1 MKTKFFCLAASL
13 CSLGLAT
20 AQTTTTNSY
29 SSPGTTT
36 DTTYRA
42 TTTTTDSTGATNTG
56 TMNTGTMNTGTMNN
70 ATGTTYGATTTTT
83 TSTYTPTAN
92 ATPAKERA
100 WGKEGKFGVYAG
112 VNFSRF
118 VQEPIQDGSYRAGW
132 QAGIY
137 GRTGGTVFG
146 QLGLEYRNSTTNL
159 IRPRST
165 GTSGTGLPS
174 QSVDNISGQINQHFI
189 AIPAYVGLRI
199 GSALGLR
206 VQAGAELS
214 TLVRNPNNEFGIGSD
229 DFERA
234 MFNGLLGAG
243 INLGPLT
250 LDAVYNR
257 GFSQVFTDADT
268 KRNILMLNLG
278 FRF

>member
-1 MKTKFFCLAASL
+1 MNVNSSSDTVNTTST
-13 CSLGLAT
+13 SP
-20 AQTTTTNSY
+20 TTTNY
-29 SSPGTTT
+29 GTG
-36 DTTYRA
+36 
-42 TTTTTDSTGATNTG
+42 S
-56 TMNTGTMNTGTMNN
+56 TMNN
-70 ATGTTYGATTTTT
+70 ATGTTYGTTTTT
-83 TSTYTPTAN
+83 TTNTYDSNTTPT
-92 ATPAKERA
+92 KDRA

-118 VQEPIQDGSYRAGW
+118 VQEPINDGSYRAGW

-159 IRPRST
+159 IRPRS
-165 GTSGTGLPS
+165 GSSLPS

-206 VQAGAELS
+206 VQAGGELS
-214 TLVRNPNNEFGIGSD
+214 TLVRNPNNEFGIGAD

-250 LDAVYNR
+250 LDAVYNH